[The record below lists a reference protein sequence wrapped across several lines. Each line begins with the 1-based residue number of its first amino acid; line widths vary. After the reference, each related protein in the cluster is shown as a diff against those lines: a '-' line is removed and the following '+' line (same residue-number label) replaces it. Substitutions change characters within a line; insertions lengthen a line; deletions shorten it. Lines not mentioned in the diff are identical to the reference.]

1 MSELTKQAAYI
12 KGLFDGLKLDENKDE
27 TTIISAIVDFLGKAA
42 DEIEMLDEE
51 QGFIADELDDIED
64 VIDILAEEISG
75 DEYDDDDMDSYQIK
89 CEKCGNDVIF
99 SGDDI
104 DDMIEGSFACPE
116 CGEIIELDLS
126 EMEDECGCGCNHD
139 HE

>member
-1 MSELTKQAAYI
+1 MSELTKEASYI
-12 KGLFDGLKLDENKDE
+12 KGLFDGMKLDENKDE
-27 TTIISAIVDFLGKAA
+27 TKVISAIINFLGKAA
-42 DEIEMLDEE
+42 DEIEMLDQE

-64 VIDILAEEISG
+64 VIDVLAEEISG
-75 DEYDDDDMDSYQIK
+75 EDYDDMDSYQIK

-99 SGDDI
+99 TGDDI
-104 DDMIEGSFACPE
+104 DEMIEGNFACPE

-126 EMEDECGCGCNHD
+126 GMDDECGCGCGHD